1 MALDL
6 SSLRAQLPGLANR
19 PNFPSD
25 LSVLL
30 LDPDFKARQEVE
42 AQLKENNYAVTP
54 CSCSFEA
61 AAHLQ
66 DADKHFDLLLA
77 DVRCMQQQSAEHK
90 AVVQAAKSIPLVLM
104 SESGAPNEVMLGIK
118 LGAVDFLEKP
128 LSPLKLKNIWQH
140 LVRRMLSASAKAEK
154 KAAAHTVRE
163 AANNNAAGSAT
174 ASPEDSSSQGHAAH
188 SAGFCGGESGSHA
201 STSDQAQ
208 VKAALMDC
216 DADMETSSM
225 DCMEALTAGMA
236 RASAADSTMHADIPG
251 AAGPCVSG
259 DSPHLNG
266 MGMGMAANAAGLMPP
281 PPARPPA
288 VPSSGGAGSGPGL
301 SKAEL
306 FAGMGGAEGERGTMP
321 PIGLSLKKSASLVDI
336 ISQTLKHSGA
346 IQAYVLFWS
355 GQCSVDDTSRAH

>member
-19 PNFPSD
+19 PHFPSD

-140 LVRRMLSASAKAEK
+140 LGEQRR
-154 KAAAHTVRE
+154 
-163 AANNNAAGSAT
+163 G
-174 ASPEDSSSQGHAAH
+174 SQGP
-188 SAGFCGGESGSHA
+188 
-201 STSDQAQ
+201 
-208 VKAALMDC
+208 
-216 DADMETSSM
+216 
-225 DCMEALTAGMA
+225 
-236 RASAADSTMHADIPG
+236 RI
-251 AAGPCVSG
+251 
-259 DSPHLNG
+259 
-266 MGMGMAANAAGLMPP
+266 
-281 PPARPPA
+281 
-288 VPSSGGAGSGPGL
+288 
-301 SKAEL
+301 
-306 FAGMGGAEGERGTMP
+306 
-321 PIGLSLKKSASLVDI
+321 
-336 ISQTLKHSGA
+336 
-346 IQAYVLFWS
+346 
-355 GQCSVDDTSRAH
+355 